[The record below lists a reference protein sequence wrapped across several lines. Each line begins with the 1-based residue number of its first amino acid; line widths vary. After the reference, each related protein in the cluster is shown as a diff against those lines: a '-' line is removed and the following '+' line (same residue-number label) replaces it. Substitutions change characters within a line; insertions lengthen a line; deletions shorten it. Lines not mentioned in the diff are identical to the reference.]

1 MDEKKI
7 SYLERNYR
15 FVFQPYKRTL
25 MTAERG
31 RRFYIGSGQMEMY
44 IGQKNTETVL
54 RKAEAMKTDKLRLKF
69 RETGIIDIY
78 VR

>member
-1 MDEKKI
+1 MDAKKV

-15 FVFQPYKRTL
+15 FVFQPYKKTL

-31 RRFYIGSGQMEMY
+31 RRFYVGSGQLEMY
-44 IGQKNTETVL
+44 IGVKNADTVI

-78 VR
+78 LK